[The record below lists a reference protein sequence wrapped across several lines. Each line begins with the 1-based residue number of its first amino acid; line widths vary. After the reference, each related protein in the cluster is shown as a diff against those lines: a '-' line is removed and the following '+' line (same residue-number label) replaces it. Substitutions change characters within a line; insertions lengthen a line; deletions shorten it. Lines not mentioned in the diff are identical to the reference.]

1 MVGTA
6 LAGIVETKE
15 SIGVDITQA
24 MLAKKKDE
32 LTALRGIKSM
42 ILLAETEKGAGDHL
56 TSEAEMKLLVKA
68 AKQRKESAEI
78 YIVEGRQD
86 LAAIENLEYEVISRY
101 LPEALS
107 EEELQ
112 ARLKIIISDLD
123 ASSPADMGK
132 VMGVASKSLAGL
144 ADGKTIAVMALTLKI

>member
-1 MVGTA
+1 MS
-6 LAGIVETKE
+6 LKETIN
-15 SIGVDITQA
+15 SDIKQA

-56 TSEAEMKLLVKA
+56 TSEVEMKLLVKA

-101 LPEALS
+101 LPEAIS
-107 EEELQ
+107 EEELA
-112 ARLKIIISDLD
+112 ARLKIIINDLD
-123 ASSPADMGK
+123 ASSPADMGR

-144 ADGKTIAVMALTLKI
+144 ADGKMIATMVKNLLVQS

>member
-1 MVGTA
+1 MS
-6 LAGIVETKE
+6 LKETIN
-15 SIGVDITQA
+15 SDIKQA

-101 LPEALS
+101 LPEAIS
-107 EEELQ
+107 EEELA
-112 ARLKIIISDLD
+112 ARLKIIINDLD
-123 ASSPADMGK
+123 ASSPADMGR

-144 ADGKTIAVMALTLKI
+144 ADGKMIATMVKNLLVQS

>member
-1 MVGTA
+1 MS
-6 LAGIVETKE
+6 LKETIN
-15 SIGVDITQA
+15 SDIKQA

-32 LTALRGIKSM
+32 LIALRGIKSM

-56 TSEAEMKLLVKA
+56 SGDVEMKLLVKA

-78 YIVEGRQD
+78 YNAEGRQD

-101 LPEALS
+101 LPKALS
-107 EEELQ
+107 EDELA
-112 ARLKIIISDLD
+112 ARLKTIIESLG

-144 ADGKTIAVMALTLKI
+144 ADGKMIATMVKNLLAPS